1 MSFRYCEGVGL
12 RQLMVDLCVER
23 GVGKFLL
30 RQEGFSIG
38 VVKIPLMVFILFS
51 RCEVEQLAE
60 SE

>member
-1 MSFRYCEGVGL
+1 
-12 RQLMVDLCVER
+12 MVDLCVER

-38 VVKIPLMVFILFS
+38 VVKILLMVFILFS